1 MFVSKRKKIYRYG
14 LLAFLV
20 LDLVVLGILAW
31 SRLQREIPDKIWMSE
46 ERNC

>member
-31 SRLQREIPDKIWMSE
+31 SRIKYGPMSE

>member
-31 SRLQREIPDKIWMSE
+31 SRLQSRIKYGPMSE